1 MFFQFMPF
9 VDWLIDSS
17 FFEVLILLYSLVFA
31 AFVYSLS
38 AFSICKFLLT
48 RWNIVSNSW
57 LLKNRDK
64 PRPNT
69 LSIYGSLYF
78 VQDTVRELEGEIAR
92 LEKEKASLNVALT
105 NKKSEASD
113 R

>member
-1 MFFQFMPF
+1 MFFQFMPCWF
-9 VDWLIDSS
+9 IDSS
-17 FFEVLILLYSLVFA
+17 FFEVLILLYSLVCA

-38 AFSICKFLLT
+38 AFSPFKFCLHGE
-48 RWNIVSNSW
+48 IFVSNSW

-69 LSIYGSLYF
+69 LSIYGSLHF